1 MCERS
6 HMFALGCAVARAFPL
21 YTRKNFHSVKKQST
35 ITVEF
40 CLKGKNNDPPTDAEI
55 TCLAAAADGIRL
67 SAQIVDTPCNEMH
80 TDAFVQVTCSSWGFY
95 QRMYR
100 YYPQNDSNDVFY
112 NFFFIL

>member
-1 MCERS
+1 
-6 HMFALGCAVARAFPL
+6 MFALGCAVARAFPL

-95 QRMYR
+95 QRMCR
-100 YYPQNDSNDVFY
+100 Y
-112 NFFFIL
+112 